1 MEPQLLALTMS
12 DTPLLITKLEGKEA
26 TNPSEYAKALAAG
39 KGAFGCL
46 PVELRQ

>member
-1 MEPQLLALTMS
+1 MS
-12 DTPLLITKLEGKEA
+12 DTPLLITKPEEEEA
-26 TNPSEYAKALAAG
+26 ANISEYAKALAAG